1 MFKVYIADDEEIVRK
16 GLKKIIDWKAIGF
29 EICGEAGD
37 GATAYNDIQ
46 LLQPDLIV
54 LDIRM
59 PKLHGLDLAKK
70 LREEGYLGRIIIL
83 SGYSEFKYAQDAIK
97 CDVDYYLT
105 KPLDETELL
114 NAVVNIRTLIQKKLL
129 HAQHLN
135 YYQENAKHKILQDM
149 LVSSE
154 TPNLASSVYTL
165 GELNLEAD
173 RYQIL
178 ILKALHPEEKNIGE
192 YSQAFIDFCA
202 MMKVPIK
209 TKTIELLTIQRV
221 EVVLLKGDQIITRF
235 EDYMKEYYED
245 STKSYFI
252 AAGRVVIGIN
262 EIYFSYH
269 DALAITERH
278 FFYNP
283 NRFIMSYA
291 DLPNLTSLKYQFGSE
306 DSKEYGKKIY
316 ESIQTYNRIACF
328 KLLQELE
335 EKIVN
340 AKNSVESI
348 KSFLSGLF
356 LHINQDFKK
365 DYAHIN
371 YEFSTNAEIIQY
383 IHTTVYLYEI
393 FNFLREQI
401 DFLIKL
407 IGNSNSDSIVDE
419 IIDYITYN
427 YSKDIKLKTLAPKFG
442 YNSSYLGK
450 IFHKKVGMSFND
462 YLHKI
467 RTDNAKTLLLDA
479 NYKVYEISTL
489 VGYKNVD
496 YFHLKFRFHVGCTPN
511 EYRIQYNIDV
521 DDSELGTE

>member
-1 MFKVYIADDEEIVRK
+1 MFKVYIADDEEVVRK
-16 GLKKIIDWKAIGF
+16 GLKKIIDWSSIGF
-29 EICGEAGD
+29 EVCGEAGD
-37 GATAYNDIQ
+37 GQTAYNDISF
-46 LLQPDLIV
+46 LQPDLLL

-70 LREEGYLGRIIIL
+70 LRDEGFLGRIIIL

-114 NAVVNIRTLIQKKLL
+114 NAVVNIRSHIQKKIL
-129 HAQHLN
+129 HEQHLN

-149 LVSSE
+149 LNSNDNS
-154 TPNLASSVYTL
+154 NLASTVYTL
-165 GELNLEAD
+165 SELNLEAD

-178 ILKALHPEEKNIGE
+178 IFKTLQPETKQTNE
-192 YSQAFIDFCA
+192 YSFAFMDFCS

-209 TKTIELLTIQRV
+209 TKSIEILTIQRA
-221 EVVLLKGDQIITRF
+221 EVVLLKGDLIISRF
-235 EDYMKEYYED
+235 EDYMRDFYED
-245 STKSYFI
+245 SSKNYFI

-269 DALAITERH
+269 DALAINERH

-283 NRFIMSYA
+283 NRFIMCYS
-291 DLPNLTSLKYQFGSE
+291 DLPTLTTLRYQFTTT
-306 DSKEYGKKIY
+306 DSQSYGKQIY
-316 ESIQTYNRIACF
+316 ESIQTYNRINAF
-328 KLLQELE
+328 KLLKDLE
-335 EKIVN
+335 DKIID

-348 KSFLSGLF
+348 KSFLSGLL
-356 LHINQDFKK
+356 LHITQDYKK

-371 YEFSTNAEIIQY
+371 YEFSTNAEIIQF
-383 IHTTVYLYEI
+383 IHGTVYLYEI
-393 FNFLREQI
+393 FNYLREQV
-401 DFLIKL
+401 DLLIKL

-450 IFHKKVGMSFND
+450 IFHKKVEMSFND
-462 YLHKI
+462 YLHKT
-467 RTDNAKTLLLDA
+467 RTEKAKSLLLDA
-479 NYKVYEISTL
+479 NYKVYEISSL

-496 YFHLKFRFHVGCTPN
+496 YFHLKFRLHVGCTPN
-511 EYRIQYNIDV
+511 EYRIQYNVFV
-521 DDSELGTE
+521 DESESE